1 MITVMPRLTRWFL
14 ASACLVLAALP
25 LRLQAQELDMLELD
39 DFVNPRE
46 LQLKDA
52 PGGSYRFL
60 ASRVY
65 VGAAERE
72 NFRGDFYKS
81 RVHFGRLA
89 TAYYAGRWQLTA
101 KLTDYDTR
109 THRDPPYF
117 RSRAQVARYLGGS
130 DSRQPVRL
138 QFSWTFN
145 QSRVYGSQNEYAV
158 DLSTSVDVPG
168 THVPVVGGVV
178 YSVDPER
185 NIHYAGLA
193 AQLPVLTWKHESSIR
208 LGGSVA
214 QDQDEASHV
223 VTRAPNLYKGMVALA
238 LGIPGTDSRIYAAY
252 SPTYRRAIKEWNH
265 EVTLMLDASVFVKL
279 LK

>member
-1 MITVMPRLTRWFL
+1 MSIPH
-14 ASACLVLAALP
+14 P
-25 LRLQAQELDMLELD
+25 LRHSRAGG
-39 DFVNPRE
+39 N
-46 LQLKDA
+46 
-52 PGGSYRFL
+52 PGGAYGHPRTQPWSP
-60 ASRVY
+60 AV
-65 VGAAERE
+65 AAMTPRT
-72 NFRGDFYKS
+72 RGI
-81 RVHFGRLA
+81 
-89 TAYYAGRWQLTA
+89 
-101 KLTDYDTR
+101 
-109 THRDPPYF
+109 
-117 RSRAQVARYLGGS
+117 
-130 DSRQPVRL
+130 
-138 QFSWTFN
+138 
-145 QSRVYGSQNEYAV
+145 
-158 DLSTSVDVPG
+158 
-168 THVPVVGGVV
+168 VVINPNNPTGVV